1 MPLIDL
7 NQHSVAIL
15 VFAMHECPA
24 CEHYVP
30 RLVEQVGVMRD
41 RGAPLVVYD
50 EGVTVDPG
58 SIPVLVYDAASPSA
72 DVQKLADR
80 FQVEATPTT
89 IVLAKQ
95 GSFKCEGN
103 LANNQILWLLNMA
116 NEANDGADITEENP

>member
-1 MPLIDL
+1 MAAIDL
-7 NQHSVAIL
+7 NKHNVAIL

-30 RLVEQVGVMRD
+30 RLVEQVGVLQGQ
-41 RGAPLVVYD
+41 GAPLVVYD
-50 EGVTVDPG
+50 EGVKIPEQ
-58 SIPVLVYDAASPSA
+58 SIPVLIYDAATENP
-72 DVQKLADR
+72 DVQRLADR

-89 IVLAKQ
+89 IVLGRQ

-116 NEANDGADITEENP
+116 TEANQ